1 MNTFNINRTNTVQL
15 FFFVLS
21 LKYVQTMATINF
33 LYRSTKEKANL
44 NIRLLYRNQETD
56 FVFGAKTKL
65 EVSKEY
71 WSKQHGLKR
80 TKDIEIANKQ
90 VEVNSELNKIENH
103 ILKAF
108 NNTNPQH
115 INKDWLQTQIDHY
128 YNPKLGREEESI
140 PKDLTSYIDYYIN
153 YRRHELKESI
163 IKKYNVTKHKLERF
177 EKQRKHTIQISE
189 VNEKFKNEFVNYA
202 VAEKYANNTTE
213 RDLGYIK
220 SFCKH
225 ARFLGLETHPQ
236 LDGLK
241 LSKEKTD
248 IIYLTLDELDKIEN
262 IEKEKLSE
270 NLENAR
276 DWLIISCFMGQRIS
290 DFMMFND
297 SQIRLEAN
305 QKNLEFTQ
313 TKTGKLM
320 NIPIHP
326 RVIKILDK
334 KNGKFPHAISH
345 QKYNDYIKDVCEIAK
360 ITEMVYGSKKT
371 ETKPKSK
378 IYRKESGT
386 FRKCDLVTSHIGRRS
401 YASNFYGQIPTPYLI
416 YVTGHSSEKMFLNY
430 IGKSNNDLA
439 KVIHGYYQ
447 L

>member
-1 MNTFNINRTNTVQL
+1 
-15 FFFVLS
+15 
-21 LKYVQTMATINF
+21 MATVNF

-44 NIRLLYRNQETD
+44 NIRLLFRQLEIDY
-56 FVFGAKTKL
+56 VFGAKTKL
-65 EVSKEY
+65 QVSKEY
-71 WSKQHGLKR
+71 WDKQHGLKR
-80 TKDIEIANKQ
+80 VKAIEIINKQ
-90 VEVNSELNKIENH
+90 AEVNSELNKIENH
-103 ILKAF
+103 ILNAF
-108 NNTNPQH
+108 NRTNTQQ
-115 INKDWLQTQIDHY
+115 INKDWLQTQMDYY
-128 YNPKLGREEESI
+128 YNPKIGKEEESI
-140 PKDLTSYIDYYIN
+140 PKNLISYIDYYIN

-177 EKQRKHTIQISE
+177 EKYRKHTIQINE
-189 VNEKFKNEFVNYA
+189 VNEKFKNEFVKYA
-202 VAEKYANNTTE
+202 VSEKYASNTTE

-248 IIYLTLDELDKIEN
+248 IIYLTLEELDKIEN
-262 IEKEKLSE
+262 VEKKKLTES
-270 NLENAR
+270 LENAR

-290 DFMMFND
+290 DFMRFNN
-297 SQIRLEAN
+297 SQIRLEDDK
-305 QKNLEFTQ
+305 KNLEFTQ
-313 TKTGKLM
+313 AKTGKLM

-326 RVIKILDK
+326 RVLKILDK
-334 KNGKFPHAISH
+334 NNGKFPNPISH
-345 QKYNDYIKDVCEIAK
+345 QNYNDYIKDVCKIAK

-371 ETKPKSK
+371 ETAPKSK

-386 FRKCDLVTSHIGRRS
+386 FPKCELVTSHIGRRS
-401 YASNFYGQIPTPYLI
+401 YASNFYGHIPTAYLI